1 MSLDSKNKKELV
13 VLKSNML
20 MLLFFQSGLQI
31 LREYFSDL
39 LSLAEI
45 LLRSPD
51 PSVSSYACEM
61 YKLSFISFDLYCQ
74 QVYYIMGFYLTLGN
88 FIREMHMSAFDSHFK
103 ACLFSCVVLL
113 LDQE

>member
-1 MSLDSKNKKELV
+1 M
-13 VLKSNML
+13 
-20 MLLFFQSGLQI
+20 LFFQSGLQI

-74 QVYYIMGFYLTLGN
+74 QVYFITGLYLTLE
-88 FIREMHMSAFDSHFK
+88 ILSVKCICLLLIPIPSLVLSLA
-103 ACLFSCVVLL
+103 LFSLL